1 VKKRLG
7 ILLIALLLVAGIAG
21 GIYRWRTSGFHWAE
35 FVSDIRNM
43 DRWWLSLS
51 LALMFSAYV
60 IRAARWMVMLRPV
73 SPTARFW
80 DVLSATCIG
89 FTAVVF
95 FGRAGEAV
103 RPYLIAA
110 KSETAFSSQIA
121 AWLVERILD
130 LLMIVI
136 VFAVALT
143 QVAHSSIQPSPK
155 MDATLHTAGYLG
167 AFLGVVMVLF
177 LVGLERF
184 KGNVQKRL
192 LSALEFLPN
201 RVRMKIE
208 LYLAEFEKGM
218 ESLRSTTS
226 VLLMLGL
233 SVLDW
238 TAIAASFVYLARA
251 YPATADLSVSDVV
264 ILLGFVAFGSV
275 LQLPGIGGG
284 MQIVA
289 ALVLTEFYGL
299 TLEAASGFALLL
311 WVISFVIIVPFGVV
325 LAFHEGIKWRSLK
338 DLRST
343 STAEI

>member
-1 VKKRLG
+1 
-7 ILLIALLLVAGIAG
+7 
-21 GIYRWRTSGFHWAE
+21 
-35 FVSDIRNM
+35 M
-43 DRWWLSLS
+43 DRWWLFLS
-51 LALMFSAYV
+51 VALMLLAYL
-60 IRAARWMVMLRPV
+60 IRAVRWMVMLRPV
-73 SPTARFW
+73 CPTARFW
-80 DVLSATCIG
+80 NVLAATCIG
-89 FTAVVF
+89 FTAVLF

-103 RPYLIAA
+103 RPYLISV
-110 KSETAFSSQIA
+110 KSKATFSSQIA

-136 VFAVALT
+136 VFAIALT

-167 AFLGVVMVLF
+167 ALLGVVLILF

-192 LSALEFLPN
+192 LSALEFLPD
-201 RVRMKIE
+201 RVRLKIE

-218 ESLRSTTS
+218 ESMRSTAS
-226 VLLMLGL
+226 VLLMLAI

-238 TAIAASFVYLARA
+238 TVIAGSFVSLARA
-251 YPATADLSVSDVV
+251 FPATATLSVSDIV
-264 ILLGFVAFGSV
+264 ILLGFVTFGSV

-284 MQIVA
+284 MQIVT

-311 WVISFVIIVPFGVV
+311 WVVNFVLIVPFGVV

-338 DLRST
+338 DLKSST
-343 STAEI
+343 TEI